1 MTKTIHHYMRFA
13 ATLLTASLL
22 LTATSAAHA
31 QAIAMVTDAT
41 GKAVLLGG
49 ANPVPVAI
57 LAEITAAARVQ
68 LDAGAR
74 VTVLLL
80 QSADEYILEGPS
92 LVSFAAREPVAL
104 SGNAPQKRTV
114 TPARAGDVRIPRG
127 AIAQAAFVMRSAR
140 GTSRIKL
147 LNLHNTRSLAPDPEF
162 RWESGEAD
170 ARYTFE
176 LSDDAGKSLYQTEIN
191 ATTLRLPAN
200 VQLRDGAGY
209 TWEVSMRLNDGR
221 RYISYGDFTIASG
234 DLRARVAAS
243 RPAAD
248 APVSDRVVF
257 AVWLEQMELRDE
269 ARSYW
274 RTLAQERPAD
284 AELKRLAGE

>member
-80 QSADEYILEGPS
+80 QSGDEYILEGPS

-221 RYISYGDFTIASG
+221 RYISYG
-234 DLRARVAAS
+234 
-243 RPAAD
+243 
-248 APVSDRVVF
+248 
-257 AVWLEQMELRDE
+257 
-269 ARSYW
+269 
-274 RTLAQERPAD
+274 
-284 AELKRLAGE
+284 